1 MSPIKLFACFALLAM
16 ISYNNTQGQSG
27 NARSHIDTIGFAQY
41 AWQMDSIMARISR
54 YEKWLSSRST
64 CEPDSVLFRLA
75 ICPHDDYT
83 YAGPL
88 YPAVLG
94 HIRTPVVILF
104 GVAHKAKSLG
114 ISNRIVFETFPRWKE
129 PYGMVPVSL
138 LQEEIIKD
146 LDTAVFCISDT
157 LQKVEHSLEAILP
170 FLQYYNR
177 KLEIVPILV
186 PAMSF
191 DRMQEISGKLACVI
205 EKLAENKGWVWGKD
219 YAIVVSTDAVHYGD
233 VDWNGKNFA
242 TYGVDSAGYLQAI
255 QHEREIIYSSLTGR
269 VNEDKIRNFNR
280 FTVDSVDYRE
290 YRWTWCGRYSVP
302 FGMLTAIKLAD
313 YLQGPLEGIV
323 IGYASSIDHLRLP
336 VEDLWMGITAG
347 ASLRHWVGYAAIG
360 YK

>member
-1 MSPIKLFACFALLAM
+1 MSSVKQLTCFALLAF
-16 ISYNNTQGQSG
+16 ISYSNSPGQSG
-27 NARSHIDTIGFAQY
+27 KVRSHMDTIGFAQY

-54 YEKWLSSRST
+54 HEKRLSTGST
-64 CEPDSVLFRLA
+64 CEPDSALFRLA

-88 YPAVLG
+88 YPTVLE

-104 GVAHKAKSLG
+104 GVAHKARALG
-114 ISNRIVFETFPRWKE
+114 ISNRIVFETYRGWKE
-129 PYGMVPVSL
+129 PYGIVPVSPL
-138 LQEEIIKD
+138 REQIITE
-146 LDTAVFCISDT
+146 LDTADYCISDT
-157 LQKVEHSLEAILP
+157 LQEVEHSIEAILP

-177 KLEIVPILV
+177 KLEIIPVLV

-191 DRMQEISGKLACVI
+191 DRMQEISGKLAGAI
-205 EKLAENKGWVWGKD
+205 DKLAEYKKWVWGKD

-233 VDWNGKNFA
+233 TDWNGKNFA

-255 QHEREIIYSSLTGR
+255 QHEREIIDSSLTGR

-280 FTVDSVDYRE
+280 FTVDSKDYRE

-302 FGMLTAIKLAD
+302 FGMLTAMKLAD
-313 YLQGPLEGIV
+313 YTKEPLDGILT
-323 IGYASSIDHLRLP
+323 GYATSIDHPRLP
-336 VEDLWMGITAG
+336 VDDLRMGITAG
-347 ASLRHWVGYAAIG
+347 ASLRHWVGYAAVG